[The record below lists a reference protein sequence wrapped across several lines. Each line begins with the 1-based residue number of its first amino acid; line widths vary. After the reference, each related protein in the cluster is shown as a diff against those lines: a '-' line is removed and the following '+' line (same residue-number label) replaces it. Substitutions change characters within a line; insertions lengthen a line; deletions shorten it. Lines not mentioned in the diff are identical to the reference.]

1 VSKKFFFFFLVSD
14 STGETI
20 AAVAR
25 AVCAQFT
32 DAQSIEHAYGLV
44 RGKKALLR
52 ALEAIEENPGPVMY
66 SILDADLREEL
77 QRKCALINIPC
88 MAVLEPFVA
97 TMSAYL
103 NVEVS
108 GKPGGQHIL
117 DTDYFQR
124 IAALNYTIQHDDGQS
139 QNDLNEA
146 DIILTGVSR
155 TSKTPTC
162 MYLANRGLKAANVPL
177 VPGIDPPEELLTA
190 TRPLIV
196 GLTTSPERLLQI
208 RKNRLL
214 SLNEDNDT
222 EYIDPEQ
229 IKNETTEARR
239 LFARQQWPIIDVT
252 RRSIEE
258 TASAILNLYQAHDPD
273 KPTGAI

>member
-1 VSKKFFFFFLVSD
+1 M
-14 STGETI
+14 
-20 AAVAR
+20 AR

>member
-1 VSKKFFFFFLVSD
+1 
-14 STGETI
+14 
-20 AAVAR
+20 
-25 AVCAQFT
+25 
-32 DAQSIEHAYGLV
+32 
-44 RGKKALLR
+44 
-52 ALEAIEENPGPVMY
+52 
-66 SILDADLREEL
+66 
-77 QRKCALINIPC
+77 
-88 MAVLEPFVA
+88 
-97 TMSAYL
+97 
-103 NVEVS
+103 
-108 GKPGGQHIL
+108 
-117 DTDYFQR
+117 
-124 IAALNYTIQHDDGQS
+124 
-139 QNDLNEA
+139 
-146 DIILTGVSR
+146 
-155 TSKTPTC
+155 

-229 IKNETTEARR
+229 IKSETTEARR
-239 LFARQQWPIIDVT
+239 LFARQKWPIIDVT

-273 KPTGAI
+273 KPNDAI

>member
-1 VSKKFFFFFLVSD
+1 MQSAREQKIFPPSSD
-14 STGETI
+14 IGQHWRNHCCRGARRMRAITG
-20 AAVAR
+20 
-25 AVCAQFT
+25 
-32 DAQSIEHAYGLV
+32 AQSIEHAWFGARAQGSLQ
-44 RGKKALLR
+44 

-97 TMSAYL
+97 TMSTYL

-108 GKPGGQHIL
+108 GKPGSQHTL

-146 DIILTGVSR
+146 DVILTGVSR

-208 RKNRLL
+208 RKTAFIA
-214 SLNEDNDT
+214 E
-222 EYIDPEQ
+222 
-229 IKNETTEARR
+229 RR
-239 LFARQQWPIIDVT
+239 
-252 RRSIEE
+252 
-258 TASAILNLYQAHDPD
+258 
-273 KPTGAI
+273 

>member
-1 VSKKFFFFFLVSD
+1 MLRSAASRAA
-14 STGETI
+14 ST
-20 AAVAR
+20 
-25 AVCAQFT
+25 
-32 DAQSIEHAYGLV
+32 
-44 RGKKALLR
+44 
-52 ALEAIEENPGPVMY
+52 P
-66 SILDADLREEL
+66 
-77 QRKCALINIPC
+77 
-88 MAVLEPFVA
+88 
-97 TMSAYL
+97 
-103 NVEVS
+103 
-108 GKPGGQHIL
+108 

-146 DIILTGVSR
+146 DVILTGVSR

-229 IKNETTEARR
+229 IKSETTEARR
-239 LFARQQWPIIDVT
+239 LFARQKWPIIDVT

-258 TASAILNLYQAHDPD
+258 TASTILNLYQAHDPD
-273 KPTGAI
+273 KPNDAI